1 MQALKGLVVG
11 LTILIVFAMT
21 VIAYGL
27 YRKADDPDFKF
38 FSFGGGE
45 STTDAAGPA
54 ALPSPVAGAPTA
66 QPRAFGE
73 AMLSLPKGCTIAAVS
88 GDGARMFLKIG
99 PAGGACERV
108 IIVNANSGALLGT
121 LKVAP

>member
-11 LTILIVFAMT
+11 LTILIIVAMT

-38 FSFGGGE
+38 FSLGGDKAPE
-45 STTDAAGPA
+45 EATQPAIVPSPA
-54 ALPSPVAGAPTA
+54 AQPGALPK
-66 QPRAFGE
+66 AFGE
-73 AMLSLPKGCTIAAVS
+73 VMLSLPEGCVIASVT
-88 GDGARMFLKIG
+88 GDGTRMFLKIG
-99 PAGGACERV
+99 PAGDTCERV
-108 IIVNANSGALLGT
+108 IIVDATSGALLGT